1 MKACHI
7 LCSAVI
13 NTFQVKRADE
23 LLVKFCRTVE
33 DLYSKSVITPNLHL
47 HCQLCECILDFGP
60 VYGFWCFSIERYNG
74 ILGAMHVNNHQIEV
88 QLMRKFLEQQQL
100 KSISWPSEFDGFKD
114 MLVSADK
121 GSLALT
127 KKKAL
132 TPAEYRHSI
141 QLKANTGIDL
151 VICHSLTTISFKCC
165 LQSRK
170 FT

>member
-1 MKACHI
+1 MCFKNELTSSKFLPVLDEFHQKLLLASKAWTLVFSTFALKVILPDEHLQCWKLFVKACHI

-88 QLMRKFLEQQQL
+88 QLMRKFLEQ
-100 KSISWPSEFDGFKD
+100 
-114 MLVSADK
+114 
-121 GSLALT
+121 
-127 KKKAL
+127 
-132 TPAEYRHSI
+132 
-141 QLKANTGIDL
+141 
-151 VICHSLTTISFKCC
+151 
-165 LQSRK
+165 
-170 FT
+170 